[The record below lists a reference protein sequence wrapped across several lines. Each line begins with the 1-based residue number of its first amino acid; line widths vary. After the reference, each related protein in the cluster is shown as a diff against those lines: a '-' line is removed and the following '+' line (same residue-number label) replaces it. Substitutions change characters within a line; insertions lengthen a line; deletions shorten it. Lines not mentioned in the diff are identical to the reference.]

1 MSRGAG
7 RGNVSIDGILVTTGQ
22 YRLSD
27 LDGTGDP
34 AYYGYLDTD
43 GGWYIMKLNSEAGTA
58 RYIKGASDYATN
70 WTGRAGL
77 SYGYYSDTF

>member
-7 RGNVSIDGILVTTGQ
+7 RGNVEIDGVITTAGQ
-22 YRLSD
+22 YKLSD

-34 AYYGYLDTD
+34 AYYGYLDSD
-43 GGWYIMKLNSEAGTA
+43 GGWYIMELNSALGTA
-58 RYIKGASDYATN
+58 RYIKGDLDYATN

-77 SYGYYSDTF
+77 TYGYYSDTF